1 MTEQQDNVNDTLNLI
16 AAQYVLGVLSAS
28 ARERVKAR
36 MLQEKNLRELVY
48 AWERRL
54 NPLAG
59 MVAPEPVPPHLWQAI
74 LQKIEQDTAAND
86 TLTDAANDFSDRLQD
101 NPLPVPTDVRY
112 RRWKSWAG
120 FSTAI
125 AAALALFIIFD
136 PNDIVPVVHLPTS
149 QTTAQQAQ
157 DIAVL
162 STSDKNPAWI
172 VRQQQGQLILVNLNA
187 ASIPNQHDL
196 ELWSIQGSQAPRSLG
211 VLKLSN
217 GQASLSGIPQ
227 QLLGK
232 DSILA
237 ISLEPAG
244 GSPTGAPTG
253 AVLYTGSIVKAN
265 S

>member
-36 MLQEKNLRELVY
+36 MLQEKPLRDLVY

-59 MVAPEPVPPHLWQAI
+59 MVAPEPVPPHLWQSI
-74 LQKIEQDTAAND
+74 MQQIEQASVTSNPAPE
-86 TLTDAANDFSDRLQD
+86 TYKDFAEHIEES
-101 NPLPVPTDVRY
+101 PLPVATDVRY
-112 RRWKSWAG
+112 KRWRSWAG

-136 PNDIVPVVHLPTS
+136 PNDIVPVVHLPPGQNS
-149 QTTAQQAQ
+149 AQQVQ

-162 STSDKNPAWI
+162 SNSDKNPAWI

-187 ASIPNQHDL
+187 ASIPARHDL
-196 ELWSIQGSQAPRSLG
+196 ELWSIQGNQPPRSLG
-211 VLKLSN
+211 VLHLTD
-217 GQASLSGIPQ
+217 GQASLASISA
-227 QLLGK
+227 QLLSTG
-232 DSILA
+232 SVLA
-237 ISLEPAG
+237 ISLEPVG

-253 AVLYTGSIVKAN
+253 AVLYSGSIIKSN